1 MAPKDMLIDGEQD
14 ATHAHKHLVTSSCQE
29 KKNCS
34 CFTCVNPLMGFQVG
48 AFRVN
53 FGTAGEIAVM
63 NPPLLQFRIVT
74 PIVLD

>member
-1 MAPKDMLIDGEQD
+1 MAAKDMLIDGEQD
-14 ATHAHKHLVTSSCQE
+14 ATHATYKHLVRRAVA

-34 CFTCVNPLMGFQVG
+34 CFTCVNPLMSFQVG

-53 FGTAGEIAVM
+53 FGAAGEIAVM
-63 NPPLLQFRIVT
+63 NPPLFQFRIVT